1 MGALCCPPAF
11 SLWLL
16 GGCVAA
22 FAGALVACPFRTE
35 DLESRGKV
43 WQGCGAH
50 GFGPKPLNLW
60 APVAAPHPQK
70 PYRCTASRYC
80 DCCNQW
86 LCAGGFV
93 TCRLQTLAQR
103 AEGVNEVGLLVVAPG
118 LLHEDGLAPCS
129 SGLSDDV
136 PVVVHDVVGSG
147 LLPRSRA
154 EAVQQLG
161 LTSSIDPFK
170 ALIKGG
176 YSNAGPPLE

>member
-1 MGALCCPPAF
+1 MGACCCPSPPETLPVYCF
-11 SLWLL
+11 EVLRLL
-16 GGCVAA
+16 
-22 FAGALVACPFRTE
+22 
-35 DLESRGKV
+35 
-43 WQGCGAH
+43 
-50 GFGPKPLNLW
+50 
-60 APVAAPHPQK
+60 
-70 PYRCTASRYC
+70 
-80 DCCNQW
+80 QW

-176 YSNAGPPLE
+176 YGNAGPPLE

>member
-22 FAGALVACPFRTE
+22 FAGALVAYPFRTE

-43 WQGCGAH
+43 WQGCRAH

-70 PYRCTASRYC
+70 PYRCTTSRYC
-80 DCCNQW
+80 DCCNG
-86 LCAGGFV
+86 CAPV
-93 TCRLQTLAQR
+93 ASSRAVCRLSLNA
-103 AEGVNEVGLLVVAPG
+103 AESVNEVGLLVVAPG

-176 YSNAGPPLE
+176 YGNAGPPLE